1 MAVADDTAMII
12 KEMIIG
18 IVSLCNLFIIIP
30 PMINTFRDET
40 KINMCHVPFYLLL
53 NNNITQSVLSL
64 LASHF

>member
-12 KEMIIG
+12 KEIIIG
-18 IVSLCNLFIIIP
+18 IVRLCNLFIIIP
-30 PMINTFRDET
+30 PMINIFLDET
-40 KINMCHVPFYLLL
+40 KINMRHLPFYLRL